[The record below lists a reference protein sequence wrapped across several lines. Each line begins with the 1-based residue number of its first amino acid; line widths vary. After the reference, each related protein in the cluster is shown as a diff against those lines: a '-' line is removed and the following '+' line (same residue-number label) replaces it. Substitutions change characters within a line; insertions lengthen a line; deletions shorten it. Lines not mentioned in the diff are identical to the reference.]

1 MAIILSDMLKLNP
14 VFMEA
19 CMCSIGGDGMDMD
32 FLAALEASKA
42 TKADEDFERALAVT
56 ETDFLAALEASKATK
71 ADEDFKRALAASL
84 EDAGAVSK
92 AEETPLQQ
100 QQQDAVKVC
109 MISPVHALSAA
120 SGGDPGDSP
129 PVCRPAHGSLLQSHH
144 SSNLHVQEWTRSRV
158 W

>member
-1 MAIILSDMLKLNP
+1 MAIILCDMLKLNP

-32 FLAALEASKA
+32 FLAALEASK
-42 TKADEDFERALAVT
+42 V
-56 ETDFLAALEASKATK
+56 TK

-120 SGGDPGDSP
+120 SGEDPGDSSP
-129 PVCRPAHGSLLQSHH
+129 ICRPANGSLLQSHH
-144 SSNLHVQEWTRSRV
+144 R
-158 W
+158 